1 MITKQQEIKK
11 YGRVGVLTGGVSAER
26 EISLLSGKCVT
37 DSLVRSGLDVLSI
50 DIDERFFEQLPKYG
64 LDRALIMLHGSRGE
78 DGVLQGA
85 LESYDLPYTGSGI
98 LASAAAM
105 DKLHS
110 KIFWKGSNIRTPAF
124 SLLEKTTNWK
134 ETLKK
139 LGGEIIV
146 KPARG
151 GSSLGMSR
159 VNDVKSFKEAWKKA
173 SILDDKVIAEQWIE
187 GEEYTVAILDEKAL
201 PPIKLETSH
210 EFYDYSAKYLSEET
224 IYRYPCELNEKKE
237 KELMRLAIQSFESL
251 GCTGWGRVDV
261 MTNSHGEFFILE
273 INTVPG
279 MTDHSLVPMA
289 AAAAG
294 YNFDELVLKILDS
307 SM

>member
-1 MITKQQEIKK
+1 MTTKQSKIEK

-37 DSLVRSGLDVLSI
+37 DSLVRSGLDVVSI
-50 DIDERFFEQLPKYG
+50 DIDEGFFEQLPKYG
-64 LDRALIMLHGSRGE
+64 LDRALIMLHGSGGE

-85 LESYDLPYTGSGI
+85 LESYNLPYTGSGV

-110 KIFWKGSNIRTPAF
+110 KIFWQGSNIRTPAF

-134 ETLKK
+134 KTLEK

-146 KPARG
+146 KPARE
-151 GSSLGMSR
+151 GSSIGMSR
-159 VNDVKSFKEAWKKA
+159 VNSAISLKGAWKKA
-173 SILDDKVIAEQWIE
+173 LILDHKVIAEQWIE

-201 PPIKLETSH
+201 PPIKLETSND
-210 EFYDYSAKYLSEET
+210 FYDYSAKYLSEET
-224 IYRYPCELNEKKE
+224 IYKYPCELNENKE
-237 KELMRLAIQSFESL
+237 KELMSLAMKSFESL

-261 MTNSHGEFFILE
+261 MANAHGEFLVLE
-273 INTVPG
+273 VNTVPG
-279 MTDHSLVPMA
+279 MTDHSLMPMA

>member
-1 MITKQQEIKK
+1 MTTKQSKIEK

-37 DSLVRSGLDVLSI
+37 DSLVRSGLDIVSI
-50 DIDERFFEQLPKYG
+50 DIDEGFFEQLPKYG
-64 LDRALIMLHGSRGE
+64 LDRALIMLHGPGGE

-85 LESYDLPYTGSGI
+85 LESYNLPYTGSGV

-110 KIFWKGSNIRTPAF
+110 KIFWQGSNIRTPAF

-134 ETLKK
+134 KTLEQ

-146 KPARG
+146 KPARE
-151 GSSLGMSR
+151 GSSIGMSR
-159 VNDVKSFKEAWKKA
+159 VNSAASFKGAWKKA
-173 SILDDKVIAEQWIE
+173 LILDHKVIAEQWIE
-187 GEEYTVAILDEKAL
+187 GEEYTVGILDEKAL
-201 PPIKLETSH
+201 PPIKLETSND
-210 EFYDYSAKYLSEET
+210 FYDYSAKYLSEET
-224 IYRYPCELNEKKE
+224 IYKYPCELNENKE

-261 MTNSHGEFFILE
+261 MANAHGEFLVLE
-273 INTVPG
+273 VNTVPG
-279 MTDHSLVPMA
+279 MTDHSLMPMA

>member
-1 MITKQQEIKK
+1 M
-11 YGRVGVLTGGVSAER
+11 
-26 EISLLSGKCVT
+26 T

-134 ETLKK
+134 ETLKN
-139 LGGEIIV
+139 L
-146 KPARG
+146 A
-151 GSSLGMSR
+151 
-159 VNDVKSFKEAWKKA
+159 
-173 SILDDKVIAEQWIE
+173 
-187 GEEYTVAILDEKAL
+187 
-201 PPIKLETSH
+201 
-210 EFYDYSAKYLSEET
+210 AK
-224 IYRYPCELNEKKE
+224 
-237 KELMRLAIQSFESL
+237 
-251 GCTGWGRVDV
+251 
-261 MTNSHGEFFILE
+261 
-273 INTVPG
+273 
-279 MTDHSLVPMA
+279 
-289 AAAAG
+289 
-294 YNFDELVLKILDS
+294 
-307 SM
+307 

>member
-1 MITKQQEIKK
+1 
-11 YGRVGVLTGGVSAER
+11 
-26 EISLLSGKCVT
+26 
-37 DSLVRSGLDVLSI
+37 
-50 DIDERFFEQLPKYG
+50 
-64 LDRALIMLHGSRGE
+64 
-78 DGVLQGA
+78 
-85 LESYDLPYTGSGI
+85 
-98 LASAAAM
+98 M

-110 KIFWKGSNIRTPAF
+110 KIFWQGSNIRTPAF

-134 ETLKK
+134 ETLEK

-146 KPARG
+146 KPARE
-151 GSSLGMSR
+151 GSSIGMSR

-173 SILDDKVIAEQWIE
+173 SILDNKVIAEQWIE

-210 EFYDYSAKYLSEET
+210 EFYDYSAKYLSQET
-224 IYRYPCELNEKKE
+224 IYKYPCELNEKKE

-261 MTNSHGEFFILE
+261 MTNSDGEFFLLE

>member
-1 MITKQQEIKK
+1 MITKHQEIKK
-11 YGRVGVLTGGVSAER
+11 YGRVGVLTGGISAER

-64 LDRALIMLHGSRGE
+64 LDRALIMLHGTGGE

-85 LESYDLPYTGSGI
+85 LELHDLPYTGSGV

-105 DKLHS
+105 DKHHS

-124 SLLEKTTNWK
+124 SLLDKTTNWK
-134 ETLKK
+134 ETLEK
-139 LGGEIIV
+139 LGGEIII
-146 KPARG
+146 KPARE
-151 GSSLGMSR
+151 GSSIGMSR
-159 VNDVKSFKEAWKKA
+159 VNDVISFKEAWKKA
-173 SILDDKVIAEQWIE
+173 SMLDNKVIAEQWIE

-210 EFYDYSAKYLSEET
+210 KFYDYSAKYLSEET

-261 MTNSHGEFFILE
+261 MTNSYGEFFILE